1 MKGLILEMA
10 AKKLQATMDGNQA
23 AAYVAY
29 AFTDVATI
37 YPITPSSTMAEY
49 VDEWQAAGRKNI
61 FGQQVSITEMQSEA
75 GAAGAFHGVL
85 ATGAL
90 ASTFTASQG
99 LLLMIPNMYKVAG
112 EFLPGVMHV
121 SARTVAGH
129 ALSIFGDHSDVMA
142 CAQTG
147 FAMLCS
153 ANVQEAMDLAAVAHL
168 AAIKGRVPFMHF
180 FDGFRTSHEQQKI
193 ELWDYDELAGMLD
206 REALRSFRS
215 RALSPE
221 HPTIKGTAQNPDVFF
236 QIKEAGSRYHQEL
249 PGIVV
254 DYMQQVSEKTGRSYH
269 PFDYYGDPEATD
281 VVVAMGSVS
290 EVAYQAVDYLRSQGR
305 KVGFLQVRLYRP
317 FAPEYMFAVL
327 PETVKRLAVLDRVK
341 VSGAEANP
349 LHQDI
354 LTAFYNAGRQAEIIG
369 GRYGLSSKDTTPGDI
384 VGVYNNLALPAA
396 ERKNNFT
403 VSINDDVYNT
413 SLLPEPNMPDMLP
426 EGTIQCKFWGLG
438 SDGTV
443 GANKQAVGII
453 NDETELN
460 AQAYFSYDSK
470 KSGGITIS
478 HLRFGKEKIKAPYL
492 IRQADF
498 VSCSNAAYVNTYDL
512 LEGLKPGGCFLLNCK
527 WQGEELEQEL
537 PAAMKRYIAE
547 NKIEFYTIDA
557 LGIAQELGLGKRT
570 NMIMQ
575 SAFFKLANIIPVE
588 TAVKALDHSIEH
600 AYGRKGQN
608 VVDMNKQAVRAG
620 LERLQKVEVP
630 AAWAEATETAAD
642 VEAAERTAYAREIL
656 DPINA
661 QQGDKLPV
669 SAFVDMADGIFPSG
683 TAKYEKRGVAPF
695 VPEWIPENCIQCNRC
710 SMVCPHASIRP
721 ILVNEAEKQAA
732 PAEFVT
738 KKAVGKGLE
747 GLEVRL
753 QVSPLDC
760 QGCSLCAEVCPAKEN
775 ALKMVEFSHESAD
788 IKNWEY
794 AMTVSSKEKQIPCD
808 NVKNVQYHQP
818 YLEFSGACAGCGET
832 PYAKL
837 VTQLFGERMIIAN
850 ATGCSSIW
858 GASVPAMPYTVNG
871 EGKGPAWSNSLFED
885 NAEFGLGIALAQK
898 QQREHLAQTVEAALV
913 KAREGGEAEL
923 ADALANWLAQKE
935 NSAESKQA
943 TEAVLA
949 RLAGRTD
956 ELSLA
961 ILEQKDYLSKKSVWI
976 FGGDGWAYDIGY
988 GGLDHVL
995 ASGENV
1001 NVLVFDTEVYSNTG
1015 GQSSKSTPAAAIAKF
1030 SVSGKKTKKKDLGM
1044 MAMSYG
1050 YVYVAQIAMGA
1061 DMNQALKALREAE
1074 AYDGPSLVIA
1084 YSTCINHGIK
1094 AGMNKGLQEQAKA
1107 VEVGYWHLY
1116 RYNPALKGTGKN
1128 PFMLDSKE
1136 PTGEIK
1142 DFLLGEVR
1150 YDSLRK
1156 INPEHAE
1163 ALFAKT
1169 AADAKERYEGY
1180 KRLAEQE

>member
-1 MKGLILEMA
+1 MA
-10 AKKLQATMDGNQA
+10 KELKKRANAVKATMDGNQA

-37 YPITPSSTMAEY
+37 YPITPSSPMAEY

-61 FGQQVSITEMQSEA
+61 FGQTVSITEMQSEG

-99 LLLMIPNMYKVAG
+99 LLLMIPNMYRIAA
-112 EFLPGVMHV
+112 EHLPGVMHV
-121 SARTVAGH
+121 SARTLAGH

-168 AAIKGRVPFMHF
+168 AAIKGSLPFMHF

-193 ELWDYDELAGMLD
+193 ELWDYDELAGLLD
-206 REALRSFRS
+206 RQALADFRR
-215 RALSPE
+215 RALNPE
-221 HPTIKGTAQNPDVFF
+221 HPTIKGTAQNPDIFF
-236 QIKEAGSRYHQEL
+236 QAREAGSGRHLAL
-249 PGIVV
+249 PAIVAE
-254 DYMQQVSEKTGRSYH
+254 YMDKVSAITGRSYH

-281 VVVAMGSVS
+281 VVVAMGSIS
-290 EVAYQAVDYLRSQGR
+290 EVAFQAVDYLRAKGK

-317 FAPEYMFAVL
+317 FVPEYLLAAL
-327 PETVKRLAVLDRVK
+327 PKTVRRLAVLDRVK
-341 VSGAEANP
+341 VDGAVGNP
-349 LHQDI
+349 LYQDVLAA
-354 LTAFYNAGRQAEIIG
+354 LTTAGLAGKVTVIG
-369 GRYGLSSKDTTPGDI
+369 GRYGLSSKDTAPADL
-384 VGVYNNLALPAA
+384 VGVYNNLAADEP
-396 ERKNNFT
+396 KGSFT
-403 VSINDDVYNT
+403 VAINDDVYHT
-413 SLLPEPNMPDMLP
+413 SVEPEPDMPDMLP
-426 EGTIQCKFWGLG
+426 KGTVQCKFWGLG

-443 GANKQAVGII
+443 GANKQAVAII

-478 HLRFGKEKIKAPYL
+478 HLRFGEQPIKAPYL

-498 VSCSNAAYVNTYDL
+498 VSCSNAAYVQTYDL
-512 LEGLKPGGCFLLNCK
+512 LEGLKPGGVFLLNCR
-527 WQGEELEQEL
+527 WSDDELDEHL
-537 PAAMKRYIAE
+537 PGKMKRYLAANNIQ
-547 NKIEFYTIDA
+547 FYTIDA
-557 LGIAQELGLGKRT
+557 LSLAQEIGLGKRT

-575 SAFFKLANIIPVE
+575 SAFFKLADIIPLD
-588 TAVKALDHSIEH
+588 TAVKALDASIEH
-600 AYGRKGQN
+600 AYGRKGHD
-608 VVDMNKQAVRAG
+608 VVEKNRRAVAAG
-620 LERLQKVEVP
+620 LEGLHKVEVP
-630 AAWAEATETAAD
+630 AAWAAAGD
-642 VEAAERTAYAREIL
+642 EPLPAQAERPDFAKRIL

-669 SAFVDMADGIFPSG
+669 SAFLDTADGIYPTG

-721 ILVNEAEKQAA
+721 ILLDEQEQAAA

-738 KKAVGKGLE
+738 KPAIGKGLE
-747 GLEVRL
+747 GLTVRL
-753 QVSPLDC
+753 QVAPLDC
-760 QGCSLCAEVCPAKEN
+760 QGCGACVEVCPARQK
-775 ALKMVEFSHESAD
+775 ALKMVDLDKESPDVA
-788 IKNWEY
+788 NWEY
-794 AMTVSSKEKQIPCD
+794 AMTVAAKDERIAPD
-808 NVKNVQYHQP
+808 NVKNAQYRQP

-837 VTQLFGERMIIAN
+837 VTQLYGERMIIAN

-858 GASVPAMPYTVNG
+858 GASAPSMPYTANQQG
-871 EGKGPAWSNSLFED
+871 HGPAWGNSLFED
-885 NAEFGLGIALAQK
+885 NAEYGLGIALAVK
-898 QQREHLAQTVEAALV
+898 QQRDRLV
-913 KAREGGEAEL
+913 KAVEQAVAAGTNAEL
-923 ADALANWLAQKE
+923 TAAMQEWLACRDDAAAC
-935 NSAESKQA
+935 SAA
-943 TEAVLA
+943 TAKLLPLLAANDDPAVKA
-949 RLAGRTD
+949 VY
-956 ELSLA
+956 
-961 ILEQKDYLSKKSVWI
+961 EQRDQLSKKSIWI

-995 ASGENV
+995 ASGEDV

-1050 YVYVAQIAMGA
+1050 YVYVAQVAMGA
-1061 DMNQALKALREAE
+1061 DMNQTLKAIREAE

-1094 AGMNKGLQEQAKA
+1094 SGMNDTMGEMARAVQA
-1107 VEVGYWHLY
+1107 GYWHLY
-1116 RYNPALKGTGKN
+1116 RYNPALRGGGQN
-1128 PFMLDSKE
+1128 PFTLDSKE
-1136 PTGEIK
+1136 PTASLR

-1150 YDSLRK
+1150 YNSLFK
-1156 INPEHAE
+1156 IAPDKAE
-1163 ALFAKT
+1163 ELFAKT
-1169 AADAKERYEGY
+1169 ERDARERYLGY
-1180 KRLAEQE
+1180 KRLAEAE

>member
-1 MKGLILEMA
+1 MAKEMK
-10 AKKLQATMDGNQA
+10 KRQKATMDGNQA

-61 FGQQVSITEMQSEA
+61 FGQTVQITEMQSEG

-99 LLLMIPNMYKVAG
+99 LLLMIPNMYRVAA
-112 EFLPGVMHV
+112 EQLPGVMHV
-121 SARTVAGH
+121 SARTLAGH

-147 FAMLCS
+147 FAMICS

-168 AAIKGRVPFMHF
+168 SAIKGSLPFMHF

-193 ELWDYDELAGMLD
+193 ELWDYDELAALVD
-206 REALRSFRS
+206 REALADFRG
-215 RALSPE
+215 RALNPE
-221 HPTIKGTAQNPDVFF
+221 HPTIKGTAQNPDIFF
-236 QIKEAGSRYHQEL
+236 QAREAGSGRYLAL
-249 PGIVV
+249 PAIVAE
-254 DYMQQVSEKTGRSYH
+254 YMDKVSAATGRTYH

-281 VVVAMGSVS
+281 VVVAMGSIS
-290 EVAYQAVDYLRSQGR
+290 EVAFQAVDYLRARGK

-317 FAPEYMFAVL
+317 FVPEYLLAAL
-327 PETVKRLAVLDRVK
+327 PKTARRLAVLDRTK
-341 VSGAEANP
+341 VAGAVGNP
-349 LHQDI
+349 LYQDVLAALAELGMAGK
-354 LTAFYNAGRQAEIIG
+354 LTVVG
-369 GRYGLSSKDTTPGDI
+369 GRYGLSSKDTAPADI
-384 VGVYNNLALPAA
+384 VGVYNNLAADEP
-396 ERKNNFT
+396 KQGFT
-403 VSINDDVYNT
+403 VAINDDVYHT
-413 SLLPEPNMPDMLP
+413 SVSPEPDMPDMLP
-426 EGTIQCKFWGLG
+426 KGTVQCKFWGLG

-453 NDETELN
+453 NDKTELN
-460 AQAYFSYDSK
+460 AQAYFAYDSK

-478 HLRFGKEKIKAPYL
+478 HLRFGKEQIRAPYL

-498 VSCSNAAYVNTYDL
+498 VSCSNAAYVQTYDL
-512 LEGLKPGGCFLLNCK
+512 LEGLKPGGVFLLNCK
-527 WQGEELEQEL
+527 WTDAELDEHL
-537 PAAMKRYIAE
+537 PGRMKRYLAVNNIQ
-547 NKIEFYTIDA
+547 FYTIDA
-557 LGIAQELGLGKRT
+557 LSLAQEIGLGKRT

-575 SAFFKLANIIPVE
+575 SAFFKLADIIPLDSAVE
-588 TAVKALDHSIEH
+588 ALNDSIEH
-600 AYGRKGQN
+600 AYGRKGQD
-608 VVDMNKQAVRAG
+608 VVEKNRRAVMAG
-620 LERLQKVEVP
+620 LDGLHKVAVPDSWASAADEP
-630 AAWAEATETAAD
+630 AAGQQ
-642 VEAAERTAYAREIL
+642 ERPDFAKKLL

-669 SAFVDMADGIFPSG
+669 SAFLDTADGIYPSG

-695 VPEWIPENCIQCNRC
+695 VPEWLPENCIQCNRC
-710 SMVCPHASIRP
+710 AMVCPHASIRP
-721 ILVNEAEKQAA
+721 ILLNEQEKAAA
-732 PAEFVT
+732 PESFIT
-738 KKAVGKGLE
+738 KKAIGKGLD
-747 GLEVRL
+747 GMEVRL

-760 QGCSLCAEVCPAKEN
+760 QGCASCVEVCPAKEK
-775 ALKMVEFSHESAD
+775 ALKMVELNPEGAD
-788 IKNWEY
+788 VANWEY
-794 AMTVSSKEKQIPCD
+794 AETVSDKDDLIAAD
-808 NVKNVQYHQP
+808 NVKNAQYHRP

-858 GASVPAMPYTVNG
+858 GASVPSMPYATNQKG
-871 EGKGPAWSNSLFED
+871 QGPAWGNSLFED
-885 NAEFGLGIALAQK
+885 NAEYGLGIALAVK
-898 QQREHLAQTVEAALV
+898 QQREHLTKAIEEAAQQT
-913 KAREGGEAEL
+913 RDGEL
-923 ADALANWLAQKE
+923 AAALREWLVSREDAAACRAAADKLLPLLAQSDDPE
-935 NSAESKQA
+935 I
-943 TEAVLA
+943 
-949 RLAGRTD
+949 R
-956 ELSLA
+956 A
-961 ILEQKDYLSKKSVWI
+961 IYQQRDQLGKKSIWI

-1061 DMNQALKALREAE
+1061 DMNQTLKAIREAE
-1074 AYDGPSLVIA
+1074 AYDGPSLIIA
-1084 YSTCINHGIK
+1084 YSPCINHGIK
-1094 AGMNKGLQEQAKA
+1094 AGMSDAMGEMARA
-1107 VEVGYWHLY
+1107 VQSGYWHLY
-1116 RYNPALKGTGKN
+1116 RYNPQLLGAGQN

-1136 PTGEIK
+1136 PTASLR

-1150 YDSLRK
+1150 YNSLLK
-1156 INPEHAE
+1156 IAPEKAE
-1163 ALFAKT
+1163 ELFAKT
-1169 AADAKERYEGY
+1169 EQDAKQRYLGY
-1180 KRLAEQE
+1180 KKLAEGK